1 MPKYT
6 VNANNF
12 VVVAGT
18 RHHNVKCRIA
28 RNTGGSYFLNCCGM
42 AGIENLGQSS
52 WFEDWQDKAEVLA
65 CLYRE
70 LYTNGTVIYAI
81 TDIQLKNALHLALL
95 EIGSQQIAEFP
106 NLYHGPRMVHLFK
119 LNIRNAAGRFCNKQ
133 GQAYAEPPKD
143 DSEIIPEQTGPGEV
157 NVFARLPT

>member
-12 VVVAGT
+12 VVAVGA
-18 RHHNVKCRIA
+18 RHPNLKCRIA

-42 AGIENLGQSS
+42 AGIENLGYAYS
-52 WFEDWQDKAEVLA
+52 FVDWQDKAEVLA

-70 LYTNGTVIYAI
+70 LYSQGTVLYAI
-81 TDIQLKNALHLALL
+81 TDHQLTNALHLALL

-106 NLYHGPRMVHLFK
+106 NLYHGPRMIHLFK

-143 DSEIIPEQTGPGEV
+143 DSEIIPEQTGPDEAGV
-157 NVFARLPT
+157 YARLPD